1 MFSSPLLH
9 AQTFNPD
16 CKKCSSKH
24 YFNTQHH
31 SKSLPYWFCQIWMIW
46 QGWHRDEPSPE
57 MPEGTKYVG
66 HCGTLILDMPAQS
79 LTVPK
84 NLLTTHRGM
93 STSPE
98 SWQMLQGVYLGF
110 PTRSQ
115 FDIQLGDLKKSC
127 CISQHLAE
135 SARKHRA
142 CQGENKTLMIED
154 RRR

>member
-1 MFSSPLLH
+1 MLRLLILT
-9 AQTFNPD
+9 ARNAPQNIT
-16 CKKCSSKH
+16 S
-24 YFNTQHH
+24 TH
-31 SKSLPYWFCQIWMIW
+31 SIIQNLSHIDSARSEWFGRAGMGMNLHQRCLRVQSMW
-46 QGWHRDEPSPE
+46 D
-57 MPEGTKYVG
+57 TVG
-66 HCGTLILDMPAQS
+66 HWYWTCQHNLWLFLKTCS
-79 LTVPK
+79 LHTG
-84 NLLTTHRGM
+84 GM

-110 PTRSQ
+110 PTRPQ